1 MKKKFSYKDILY
13 KSKRLMVLGLVVVL
27 GTGVIVTSG
36 LSGNDEIPVHD
47 GEVLVDSLTAAEED
61 TPAAAE
67 TGDFE
72 SMRAQLELDR
82 NKLLASLDSTINN
95 STNDAEKDNASAE
108 KDRIMEYMEKELD
121 IESIIQ
127 SKGLPDSFVMITE
140 SSVTV
145 TVDQQELD
153 TNTVAKICDVVMRE
167 TGKPADKIIIQSK
180 H

>member
-47 GEVLVDSLTAAEED
+47 GEVLVDSLTAAGED

-108 KDRIMEYMEKELD
+108 KDRIMEEYGIFRCSSEQFAELD
-121 IESIIQ
+121 PAAVKGKKESAYGVEAIVRRDKVPAALQLSPVDIEQLFIFMV
-127 SKGLPDSFVMITE
+127 KE
-140 SSVTV
+140 A
-145 TVDQQELD
+145 
-153 TNTVAKICDVVMRE
+153 N
-167 TGKPADKIIIQSK
+167 
-180 H
+180 

>member
-47 GEVLVDSLTAAEED
+47 GEVLAAAGED

-180 H
+180 Y